1 MDDPARPAKA
11 IVTRRATNAQP
22 WATMQQSNWRG
33 SARDGAGAIDAGR
46 SGQGG
51 FVRRPLAGQS
61 VEHGP
66 ELTSSGFVRKSR
78 SRSNEIGSLN
88 ETMIHLKSAAN
99 WSKM

>member
-1 MDDPARPAKA
+1 
-11 IVTRRATNAQP
+11 
-22 WATMQQSNWRG
+22 MQQSNWRG

-66 ELTSSGFVRKSR
+66 ELASSGFAQLPHILDFILHVI
-78 SRSNEIGSLN
+78 E
-88 ETMIHLKSAAN
+88 
-99 WSKM
+99 